1 MNLDIYQQTMNLKTK
16 VSIIG
21 LGKWGSKI
29 KNSIEHDVELVDPS
43 EANWI
48 IISTPNDLHYEQV
61 KYWLNQNKNVFCE
74 KPLTLTLNTT
84 KELYDLADELKVKL
98 YVDNIFLWRD
108 DINLNPIEFIWNKKD
123 NTNFIDR
130 LAYHHFYL
138 WIKDQ
143 SNIEIDNI
151 EILSDESFFI
161 TLKDGY
167 KGYFNYS
174 KSKNNN
180 IHIIDNKEVKEVSN
194 NPLKEMLLSIFN
206 NKVNYLFNK
215 QITLN
220 ATKISEEVKKKI
232 YPKVLVVG
240 GGIFGTTAAISLSNT
255 GYNVELHE
263 ELDDIM
269 KCATGINQYRLHKGY
284 HYPRSKKTAI
294 ECKKGLKT
302 FKRKYKDSVLNG
314 DIEHLY
320 SIASKNSLVSVDEY
334 INFLKD
340 VKCDYK
346 TVESLPNTDLTI
358 KVNEELFDVKILYNL
373 VKSKLKSSG
382 IKVILNKQTTKT
394 DLKNYDIIVIA
405 TYSKLNNLLEN
416 KREYQFEVCEK
427 PVVKLPKQYK
437 NKSIVIMDGPFMCL
451 DPYGQSEYHVLG
463 NVVHAIHE
471 TNTGYEPK
479 VSYLKEYL
487 NKGLIKNPK
496 YTNIDKFIKT
506 GKQFFKDFDKLKHI
520 GSLYTIRTVLK
531 NRDYDDARP
540 TLVRKEGKNIYS
552 LFSGKIDTC
561 LDASNQL
568 VKLIQN
574 KKHE

>member
-1 MNLDIYQQTMNLKTK
+1 MSLKTK

-21 LGKWGSKI
+21 LGIWGNKI
-29 KNSIEHDVELVDPS
+29 KTSIKYDVELVKPKD
-43 EANWI
+43 ADWI

-74 KPLTLTLNTT
+74 KPLTLNLDTT
-84 KELYDLADELKVKL
+84 KELYNLADKLKVKL

-108 DINLNPIEFIWNKKD
+108 DINLNPMEFIWNKKD

-138 WIKDQ
+138 WVKDR
-143 SNIEIDNI
+143 SDIEIDNI
-151 EILSDESFFI
+151 EILSNESFFI
-161 TLKDGY
+161 ILKDGY
-167 KGYFNYS
+167 EGYFNYN
-174 KSKNNN
+174 KSEKDD
-180 IHIIDNKEVKEVSN
+180 IHTIDNKEINEVNN
-194 NPLKEMLLSIFN
+194 NPLKEMVLSIFN
-206 NKVNYLFNK
+206 NKINYSLNK

-220 ATKISEEVKKKI
+220 ATKLSEEVKKKI
-232 YPKVLVVG
+232 YPTALVVG
-240 GGIFGTTAAISLSNT
+240 GGIFGTTAAISLANN

-294 ECKKGLKT
+294 ECKEGLKT
-302 FKRKYKDSVLNG
+302 FKKKYGDSVLNG
-314 DIEHLY
+314 NIDHLY
-320 SIASKNSLVSVDEY
+320 SIASENSLVSVNEY

-340 VKCDYK
+340 VKCDY
-346 TVESLPNTDLTI
+346 TIVDPLPNTDLTI
-358 KVNEELFDVKILYNL
+358 KVNEELFDSKILYNL
-373 VKSKLKSSG
+373 VKSKLKSNG
-382 IKVILNKQTTKT
+382 IKVKLNKQTKKT
-394 DLKNYDIIVIA
+394 DLKNYNIAVIA
-405 TYSKLNNLLEN
+405 TYSKLNDLLDN
-416 KREYQFEVCEK
+416 KKEYQYEVCEK

-451 DPYGQSEYHVLG
+451 DPYGQTEYHVLG

-479 VSYLKEYL
+479 VTYLKEYL
-487 NKGLIKNPK
+487 NKGLIEKPK
-496 YTNIDKFIKT
+496 YTNINKFIET
-506 GKQFFKDFDKLKHI
+506 GKQFFKDFNKLKHI

-531 NRDYDDARP
+531 DRDYDDARP
-540 TLVRKEGKNIYS
+540 TLVRKEEKNIYS

-561 LDASNQL
+561 VDASNQL
-568 VKLIQN
+568 ITLIQN
-574 KKHE
+574 KNYE

>member
-1 MNLDIYQQTMNLKTK
+1 MSLKTK

-21 LGKWGSKI
+21 LGIWGNKI
-29 KNSIEHDVELVDPS
+29 KTSIKYDVELVKPKD
-43 EANWI
+43 ADWI

-74 KPLTLTLNTT
+74 KPLTLNLDTT
-84 KELYDLADELKVKL
+84 KELYNLADKLKVKL

-108 DINLNPIEFIWNKKD
+108 DINLNPMEFIWNKKD

-138 WIKDQ
+138 WVKDR
-143 SNIEIDNI
+143 SDIEIDNI
-151 EILSDESFFI
+151 EILSNESFFI
-161 TLKDGY
+161 ILKDGY
-167 KGYFNYS
+167 EGYFNYN
-174 KSKNNN
+174 KSEKDD
-180 IHIIDNKEVKEVSN
+180 IHTIDNKEINEVNN

-206 NKVNYLFNK
+206 NKINYSLNK

-220 ATKISEEVKKKI
+220 ATKLSEEVKKKI
-232 YPKVLVVG
+232 YPTALVVG
-240 GGIFGTTAAISLSNT
+240 GGIFGTTAAISLANN

-294 ECKKGLKT
+294 ECKEGLKT
-302 FKRKYKDSVLNG
+302 FKKKYGDSVLNG
-314 DIEHLY
+314 NIDHLY
-320 SIASKNSLVSVDEY
+320 SIASENSLVSVNEY

-340 VKCDYK
+340 VKCDY
-346 TVESLPNTDLTI
+346 TIVDPLPNTDLTI
-358 KVNEELFDVKILYNL
+358 KVNEELFDSKILYNL
-373 VKSKLKSSG
+373 VKSKLKSNG
-382 IKVILNKQTTKT
+382 IKVKLNKQTKKT
-394 DLKNYDIIVIA
+394 DLKNYNIAVIA
-405 TYSKLNNLLEN
+405 TYSKLNDLLDN
-416 KREYQFEVCEK
+416 KKEYQYEVCEK

-451 DPYGQSEYHVLG
+451 DPYGQTEYHVLG

-479 VSYLKEYL
+479 VTYLKEYL
-487 NKGLIKNPK
+487 NKGLIEKPK
-496 YTNIDKFIKT
+496 YTNINKFIET
-506 GKQFFKDFDKLKHI
+506 GKQFFKDFNKLKHI

-531 NRDYDDARP
+531 DRDYDDARP
-540 TLVRKEGKNIYS
+540 TLVRKEEKNIYS

-561 LDASNQL
+561 VDASNQL
-568 VKLIQN
+568 ITLIQN
-574 KKHE
+574 KNYE